1 MSLPKKLLKR
11 SLKKLDIFGQPTQIF
26 STSRNKQT
34 NARRFESQHGS
45 IMGGILTII
54 FAISTLWY
62 LISEFDKMI
71 TGEYDNYNSSLETNS
86 FEEEQEVYMKNQ
98 SFYPTIQIEADTWNI
113 DKLKDYGV
121 DIFDESSTHQGLLIS
136 EVL

>member
-1 MSLPKKLLKR
+1 
-11 SLKKLDIFGQPTQIF
+11 
-26 STSRNKQT
+26 
-34 NARRFESQHGS
+34 
-45 IMGGILTII
+45 MGGILTII